1 MRSSFHRHYGE
12 IIVSKK
18 ELLHQLAAASK
29 HANLLLLLAC
39 GKTLPD
45 YEVRLMRAALKF
57 EFLGSLVY
65 LTGRDQM
72 GKPPLKKYVRFLFG
86 DFYENTDDI
95 RLELTRYMNAPISDE
110 LALSVFCKLV
120 FIVSCC
126 CPLLAE
132 TYEIRSEVVYRRLI
146 EYAIDHA
153 CAGYSDVQRIS
164 QVIPQD
170 VPVSGSVLAY
180 LCGRLPGELSTALTE
195 AGLPDSPIRW

>member
-18 ELLHQLAAASK
+18 ELLLQLATASK
-29 HANLLLLLAC
+29 HDNLLLLLAL
-39 GKTLPD
+39 GKVLPD
-45 YEVRLMRAALKF
+45 YELRLMRAALKF

-65 LTGRDQM
+65 MTGGQR
-72 GKPPLKKYVRFLFG
+72 GKPPLGKYARLLFQ
-86 DFYENTDDI
+86 DFYENADDV
-95 RLELTRYMNAPISDE
+95 RLELTRCMNSLITDE
-110 LALSVFCKLV
+110 LARSVFSKLV

-132 TYEIRSEVVYRRLI
+132 TYEIRSETVYRLLI

-153 CAGYSDVQRIS
+153 CAGYSEVEHIS

-170 VPVSGSVLAY
+170 MPESGSALAY
-180 LCGRLPGELSTALTE
+180 LCGRLPGELSAALIE